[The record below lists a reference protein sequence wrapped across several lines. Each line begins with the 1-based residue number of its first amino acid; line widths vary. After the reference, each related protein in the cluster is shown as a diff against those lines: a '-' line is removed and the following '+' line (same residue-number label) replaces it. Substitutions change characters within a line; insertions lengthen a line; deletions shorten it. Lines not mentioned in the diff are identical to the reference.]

1 MLARSGGVFLFITT
15 VGTAVFQATLPS
27 AAQQPPAAGQQP
39 PAGQPPPAGRGT
51 GQRPAGPLV
60 GRRVSPPQPQQKQG
74 ADYFAGSWTF
84 TWTGRESPVTP
95 GPRGGTVTFAR
106 GSAPNHLD
114 LRVEGKVEE
123 GPDFK
128 ESGTLD
134 WDEAKKAIVLKERLS
149 NGTEIQGTGDW
160 ASPLGIK
167 YESQPVKVG
176 NQTIKLRRTYAI
188 LSAASFTVA
197 EEISI
202 DGGPFQRLGNG
213 SFSKAQ

>member
-1 MLARSGGVFLFITT
+1 MLARAGGVLLFITT
-15 VGTAVFQATLPS
+15 VGAAAFQTARP
-27 AAQQPPAAGQQP
+27 AAQQSPPAGQQP
-39 PAGQPPPAGRGT
+39 PPGRGA
-51 GQRPAGPLV
+51 GRPAGPLV

-106 GSAPNHLD
+106 GSAPDRLD
-114 LRVEGKVEE
+114 IRVEGKVEE

-134 WDEAKKAIVLKERLS
+134 WDDAKKAITLKERLS
-149 NGTEIQGTGDW
+149 NGTEILGTGDW

-176 NQTIKLRRTYAI
+176 NQTIRLRRTYAI

-213 SFSKAQ
+213 SFSKTQ